1 MPTSGK
7 EKVQA
12 AVSVSEKVIADVRSA
27 GRRIARVEADTMPNA
42 EGVLTNPQEIA
53 ADCETIAADLMRAA
67 ARIREAAWPLD
78 SDYYESPGLDIPA

>member
-12 AVSVSEKVIADVRSA
+12 AISATDKIIADIRSA
-27 GRRIARVEADTMPNA
+27 GRRISRVETDAMPNA
-42 EGVLTNPQEIA
+42 EGVLTNPGEIA
-53 ADCETIAADLMRAA
+53 ADCENIAADLMRAA

-78 SDYYESPGLDIPA
+78 SDYYETPGLDIPA